1 LGAIKKFQDLHVWQ
15 EARKLCQMVDEYF
28 LKNNS
33 IRDYPLKDQLNRS
46 SGSVMD
52 NIAEGFGRGGSK
64 EFRQFISIS
73 LGSLNESQS
82 QIIRAHDRAYLGNK
96 EYDELMNLSEKLVG
110 MLINFSNYLSNT
122 SQTGAKFKK
131 N

>member
-1 LGAIKKFQDLHVWQ
+1 MHVWQ
-15 EARKLCQMVDEYF
+15 EARELCKLVDKYF
-28 LKNNS
+28 LKNES

-64 EFRQFISIS
+64 EFRQFVSIS

-82 QIIRAHDRAYLGNK
+82 QIIRAHDRAYLEDEQYN
-96 EYDELMNLSEKLVG
+96 ELMNLTDKLLG
-110 MLINFSNYLSNT
+110 MLINFSNYLTNT
-122 SQTGAKFKK
+122 KYSGAKFKK

>member
-1 LGAIKKFQDLHVWQ
+1 MGTIKKFQDLRVWQ
-15 EARKLCQMVDEYF
+15 EARELCKLVDKHF
-28 LKNNS
+28 LKNES

-82 QIIRAHDRAYLGNK
+82 QIIRAHDRAYLSEN
-96 EYDELMNLSEKLVG
+96 EYKKLMNLFEKLVG
-110 MLINFSNYLSNT
+110 MLINFSNYLTNT
-122 SQTGAKFKK
+122 DYTGAKFKK

>member
-1 LGAIKKFQDLHVWQ
+1 MHIWQ
-15 EARKLCQMVDEYF
+15 EARKLCQLLDKYF
-28 LKNNS
+28 LKNDA

-64 EFRQFISIS
+64 EFRQFVAIS

-82 QIIRAHDRAYLGNK
+82 QIIRAHDRAYLQD
-96 EYDELMNLSEKLVG
+96 EQFHELMSLTEKLVG
-110 MLINFSNYLSNT
+110 MLINFSNYLTNT
-122 SQTGAKFKK
+122 EHARAKFKK
-131 N
+131 NR

>member
-1 LGAIKKFQDLHVWQ
+1 MGTIKKFQDLHVWQ
-15 EARKLCQMVDEYF
+15 EARELCKLVDKYF
-28 LKNNS
+28 LKNES

-64 EFRQFISIS
+64 EFRQFVSIS

-82 QIIRAHDRAYLGNK
+82 QIIRARDRDYLGDK
-96 EYDELMNLSEKLVG
+96 EYQELMSLSEKLVG
-110 MLINFSNYLSNT
+110 MLINFSNYLTNT
-122 SQTGAKFKK
+122 NFTGAKFKK

>member
-1 LGAIKKFQDLHVWQ
+1 MGTIKKFQDLHVWQ
-15 EARKLCQMVDEYF
+15 EARKLCQMVDKYF
-28 LKNNS
+28 LRNDS

-64 EFRQFISIS
+64 EFRQFVAIS

-82 QIIRAHDRAYLGNK
+82 QIIRAHDRAYVNDQQY
-96 EYDELMNLSEKLVG
+96 EELMNLSEKLVG
-110 MLINFSNYLSNT
+110 MLINFSNYLTNT
-122 SQTGAKFKK
+122 NHTGAKYKK